1 MRSENVFGFKRTIC
15 TDQSLSSEGRLG
27 ASEHVFDALNYNPYD
42 DDVNDQFGGTYHSV
56 AMPNYSYKLSFED
69 MAAYPVDY
77 GICDEEETEIKAG
90 APLTSL
96 EKQLIDD
103 KIFEHDDTYIV
114 INKFSDTNEEVFG
127 LKVHQVQGQL
137 GIQVILGFFSTEEAA
152 EAILECDY
160 KILFAILN

>member
-1 MRSENVFGFKRTIC
+1 MFLVSKEQFAQIKA
-15 TDQSLSSEGRLG
+15 SLAKGVLEQ
-27 ASEHVFDALNYNPYD
+27 AAVFDALNYNPYD

-77 GICDEEETEIKAG
+77 GICDEEREAEIKAG
-90 APLTSL
+90 SPLTSL

-114 INKFSDTNEEVFG
+114 INKFSDRNEEVFG

-137 GIQVILGFFSTEEAA
+137 GIQVIDFLGFFSSEEAA
-152 EAILECDY
+152 EAAILECDY
-160 KILFAILN
+160 KIYSPF